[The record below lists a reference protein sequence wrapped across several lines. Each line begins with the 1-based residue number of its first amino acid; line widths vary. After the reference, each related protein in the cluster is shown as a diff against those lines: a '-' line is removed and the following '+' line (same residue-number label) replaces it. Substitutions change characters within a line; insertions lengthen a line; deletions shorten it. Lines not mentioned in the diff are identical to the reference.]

1 MEDDTDDQGQEL
13 DSEREIEGIA
23 ISLTPSQIGRV
34 VRKAAGTGNVTA
46 LLAGRTNIEET
57 LAHKPELL
65 KSANISRSL
74 LIGLIVLCSVPSDG
88 SYIGVVD
95 LSRRLGKSA
104 STTHRYLATLVE
116 VGLVEQNRSR
126 GYRLAR

>member
-1 MEDDTDDQGQEL
+1 MEDDTDGREHEL
-13 DSEREIEGIA
+13 DSKHEIEGIA
-23 ISLTPSQIGRV
+23 ISLTPGQIGRV

-46 LLAGRTNIEET
+46 LLAGRTNIQET

-65 KSANISRSL
+65 KSPNISRSL
-74 LIGLIVLCSVPSDG
+74 LVGLIVLCSVPSDG
-88 SYIGVVD
+88 SYVGVVD
-95 LSRRLGKSA
+95 LSRRIDKSA

-126 GYRLAR
+126 EYRLAK